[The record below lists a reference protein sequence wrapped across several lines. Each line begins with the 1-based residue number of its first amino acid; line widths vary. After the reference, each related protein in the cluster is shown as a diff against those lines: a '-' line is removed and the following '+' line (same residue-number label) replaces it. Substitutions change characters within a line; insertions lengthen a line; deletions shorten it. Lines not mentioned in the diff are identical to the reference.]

1 MAKRQ
6 NDSHNTKPKAF
17 ASEVFELASVADLKD
32 VMRITDLDILIQKTK
47 DIVGLLWLPPTL
59 TETEKNA
66 QIIKATELFESLA
79 PNDGVEAMLALQMVG
94 THAAAMECLRRAMI
108 PNQLLPATESNL
120 RSAQKLMALYTRQ
133 MEALNR
139 HRGKGQQK
147 VTVEYVNVEPGAQA
161 IVGSVETSRSPSSAR
176 SHQRGKGTSEIE
188 GTAIEMSN
196 LHSVKRRRV
205 KASRT

>member
-1 MAKRQ
+1 MAKRP
-6 NDSHNTKPKAF
+6 NDSHNTEPKAF
-17 ASEVFELASVADLKD
+17 ASEVFELAPTADLKD
-32 VMRITDLDILIQKTK
+32 VLRVTNLDILNQKMN
-47 DIVGLLWLPPTL
+47 DIIGLLWLPSTL
-59 TETEKNA
+59 AETEKNA
-66 QIIKATELFESLA
+66 RIIKATELFESLA

-108 PNQLLPATESNL
+108 PDQLLPATDSNL

-161 IVGSVETSRSPSSAR
+161 IVGSVETSRSPAPAR
-176 SHQRGKGTSEIE
+176 SQQRSQGPSEIE
-188 GTAIEMSN
+188 GTALEMSN
-196 LHSVKRRRV
+196 LHPAKRRRV
-205 KASRT
+205 KASRK

>member
-6 NDSHNTKPKAF
+6 NDSHNTEPKAF
-17 ASEVFELASVADLKD
+17 AAEVFELAPTADLKD
-32 VMRITDLDILIQKTK
+32 VLRVTNLDILNQKMN
-47 DIVGLLWLPPTL
+47 DIIGLLWLPSTL
-59 TETEKNA
+59 TAAEKNA
-66 QIIKATELFESLA
+66 KIIKATALFESLA

-108 PNQLLPATESNL
+108 PGQLRPSTEGNL

-147 VTVEYVNVEPGAQA
+147 VTVEYVNVESGAQA
-161 IVGSVETSRSPSSAR
+161 IVGSVETSRSPSDAR
-176 SHQRGKGTSEIE
+176 SQQRRKGTSEIE
-188 GTAIEMSN
+188 GTALEMSN
-196 LHSVKRRRV
+196 LHPVKRHRV
-205 KASRT
+205 KASRK

>member
-6 NDSHNTKPKAF
+6 NDSHNTEPKAF
-17 ASEVFELASVADLKD
+17 ASEVFELAPVADLKD
-32 VMRITDLDILIQKTK
+32 VMRITDLDILIQKTN

-66 QIIKATELFESLA
+66 RIIKATELFESLA

-108 PNQLLPATESNL
+108 PKQLLPATESNL

-161 IVGSVETSRSPSSAR
+161 IVGSVETSRSPSPAR
-176 SHQRGKGTSEIE
+176 SHQRGNSTSEIE
-188 GTAIEMSN
+188 GTALEMSN
-196 LHSVKRRRV
+196 LHPVKPRRA
-205 KASRT
+205 KASRK